1 MRLKID
7 IENVARKTKR
17 TFLLEGQIAPRQMER
32 TLKMVSKIVP
42 YAGHEAEW
50 VLSQWHHARE
60 YTISGHTVI
69 IWDEDRDT
77 RVFDA
82 IPLFKNVRLIGEH
95 EGCVNVLLP
104 YAQRPQSSVPGYGAQ
119 YGI

>member
-1 MRLKID
+1 
-7 IENVARKTKR
+7 
-17 TFLLEGQIAPRQMER
+17 
-32 TLKMVSKIVP
+32 MVSKIVP